1 MLRYGDGNFQPAD
14 PKARGKWSDGDSNN
28 EGGDSGYDIKNNG
41 ERTAAA
47 EHYRDDDEDVRYVED
62 ARQLAPATA
71 PPRSETSRSSRN
83 SSKNS
88 KKGSRNRDSLRMDR
102 EEDEGF
108 PSPPSA
114 KSPLSNGIPSSPS
127 EDNTDDKYDEAY
139 YTNEPLPNKPAPK
152 AFNRHE

>member
-1 MLRYGDGNFQPAD
+1 MHAGLDECPRILLSCFR
-14 PKARGKWSDGDSNN
+14 ARNSD
-28 EGGDSGYDIKNNG
+28 
-41 ERTAAA
+41 
-47 EHYRDDDEDVRYVED
+47 YRDDDEDVRYVED

-88 KKGSRNRDSLRMDR
+88 KKSSRKRDSLRMDR

-114 KSPLSNGIPSSPS
+114 KSPLSNGTPSSPS
-127 EDNTDDKYDEAY
+127 EDNTDDKYDGAY

-152 AFNRHE
+152 AFNRQEWFCLN